1 MQAEEVLVL
10 ALAVGASILA
20 IALGLTAE
28 SFVRRA
34 QGLVMLVSGALLVGA
49 TVFHLAPEAVALGA
63 AGVGALVA
71 GVVAGAGLEL
81 AGRGVSAARAPGG
94 GAVIARTALIALAA
108 HSTLDGA
115 VYSIAFE
122 HDGVSG
128 LLVGL
133 GLVAHEAPEGAVA
146 LMLALE
152 GGWTR
157 WRAAWVAVGASSA
170 TTVLGWGLGVLV
182 GATAHQHIELLFA
195 GSAGLVAYSGVRLVM
210 VGLRQRRA
218 AAT

>member
-1 MQAEEVLVL
+1 MQAEELLVL

-34 QGLVMLVSGALLVGA
+34 KGMVMLISGVLLVGA
-49 TVFHLAPEAVALGA
+49 TVFHLAPEAAALGP

-71 GVVAGAGLEL
+71 GAVAGAMLEF
-81 AGRGVSAARAPGG
+81 AGRSASVVQAPGG
-94 GAVIARTALIALAA
+94 GAVIARTALIALAV
-108 HSTLDGA
+108 HSTVDGA

-133 GLVAHEAPEGAVA
+133 GLIAHEAPEGAVA

-157 WRAAWVAVGASSA
+157 WRAAWLAVGASSM
-170 TTVLGWGLGVLV
+170 TTVFGWGLGALL
-182 GATAHQHIELLFA
+182 GATAHQHVELLFA
-195 GSAGLVAYSGVRLVM
+195 GSAGLVAYSGIRLVM
-210 VGLRQRRA
+210 VGLRQRRV